1 MKKLRYMIFDTVGKR
16 YLRQVTVLDDDT
28 RLPVANCVVTTWT
41 RWPEMALKLPGI
53 KSARAMVRRL
63 GVDRLA
69 IVNGKKDI
77 VG

>member
-41 RWPEMALKLPGI
+41 RRPEMALKLPGI

-69 IVNGKKDI
+69 IVNGK
-77 VG
+77 GGELT